1 MVLIAHYLA
10 CEPFSARS
18 MPNLRFAKLSEHF
31 FACLIVWLSVCF
43 SLVACTPPNPTPAS
57 SPEIARLAPT
67 QSLETSPTT
76 TITPTSIPP
85 EPMPTGTPTPTS
97 TPSPTPTPNP
107 TATKTPEPQPT
118 QSPTSEPI
126 PAQATTPT
134 PINTFTPTSTPIP
147 TDTPEPT
154 HTPTA
159 IPEPPTQ
166 TTTPSPTPTPT
177 PTATI
182 LSTSEDDHS
191 DRLEHATPTTIGEF
205 TLGHISNI
213 SDVDLFGFNASAGNG
228 YWIQVNSVNIF
239 VYVKLRNSDGELIA
253 EGFLDPRIGNTQ
265 LKWDAPDAGPYYV
278 EITADGDG
286 NYALVITDI
295 DPVDDHGH
303 DFASATQTEVGQSL
317 DGRINWFRDVDYFQ
331 FDAERGIEYEIETQ
345 GFDHH
350 QMRIYDSGGNLIS
363 SSETDF
369 NSISKIVSTA
379 NAPYFVEFQS
389 AHTTSAFTYSIS
401 IRRLGPFDHAD
412 DIAAATMLPPSQAIR
427 GNIQPGGDVDFF
439 TFETEAD
446 QIAIATLDYNI
457 IGGMV
462 LRLHDAEGR
471 IIAEDS
477 DWGSP
482 REGQPFDFSEDEH
495 IARRLPATGIYY
507 VSVFSVSSNHLGY
520 YQLSLELKSPSEYH
534 GHAPVAGP
542 IENASQFPSSFDAPG
557 DYRQSATP
565 VVVGERTP
573 FMIHES
579 VGIDTFKF
587 EALEGQIYTVS
598 TRGSH
603 SNFGILALD
612 PNGEV
617 IAEANAYGV
626 YGASTSF
633 TTLLPGIYFVAV
645 KAEDKAVV
653 PNRDFSLVVQLDD
666 HAGEIYSATPL
677 TLGEEITAKGLDLDF
692 FKFTAQKGTAY
703 SIDIDKIDQYTHLAL
718 YTPDELILADLT
730 GHDGRLPFRWRATSE
745 GTHYLTILGVADYTL
760 TVDAA
765 EPDGRDDHG
774 NDTQSATQLT
784 VGQDIEGVIDVNGDI
799 DIFKFTAEKDQP
811 YVINLV
817 SDPDKDQIIRHFVIF
832 AATVELVNAEG
843 ISLLR
848 SPTGRENWGYE
859 ARMLWEPP
867 ASGEY
872 YLKVYPNWH
881 ASEVVGEYR
890 LNVEVTNYE
899 DQHADSIN
907 DATPLDVGETK
918 HGSIGCHDDVDIFT
932 FHAEPKTAYRVV
944 LLKEYTP
951 DIGIGVHDATGL
963 YLGPRQYYKPNYG
976 GPYAIDI
983 PWQPAWQ
990 APQCVDFQPNPEP
1003 DFVQELLVFAHQG
1016 GELFVDID
1024 AGRRGHNRYSITI
1037 QEDDYRDDHGDRLA
1051 TATDIRFGEAID
1063 GELDL
1068 TGESD
1073 LFKFQAQEGQ
1083 AFEFELS
1090 LDSLSSACLLLIERD
1105 DLASEEWCIRSSTSE
1120 TGTRPEYLTAWVAPS
1135 NADFYLVVQSHS
1147 LGSYS
1152 LTVKPI
1158 DLQDDHSNVHDEAT
1172 LVESSVPVQGRIDS
1186 SDDVDVFAIEAE
1198 DGDVIRLTLN
1208 HDALD
1213 QIDVDLYDTIAR
1225 DYLWGTVEDVDY
1237 DLSQRDNAQTV
1248 QRIWRTVR
1256 AGTHYL
1262 VVKAVSLGQYSV
1274 NLTRA
1279 EYQDDFGNNPA
1290 DAHVLS
1296 MDVEIEGEFEVIGD
1310 VDFFAFHAEV
1320 GEVYH
1325 MHLTSS
1331 TIDRPQFNLF
1341 DAERSRLNPYFGDE
1355 FQWQATSTGTFYV
1368 AAFVREFDQDIGTY
1382 KLVVNRLPDD
1392 DHGYDLQT
1400 ATPLMLDSITHGA
1413 MSWPDDTDF
1422 FKFEASKGEQYLI
1435 DLDRGGGEGVA
1446 VVLLDPQGEQIAREI
1461 HIDDIIWTASV
1472 SATHYVAIEPAWNHV
1487 SYSVVVTLS
1496 DYVDDH
1502 GDSFENAT
1510 RISVGESI
1518 DAAIAWRDTDY
1529 FRFDVEKGRSY
1540 HLELEKGTIH
1550 VSRMRVVDAED
1561 ARIEAQFS
1569 EIDDKTFRLSFE
1581 ASYDGTLYAV
1591 VDPYRTRGTYTI
1603 RFGSSD

>member
-1 MVLIAHYLA
+1 MKPFYSMSRRHYRQSRRHHIAFLFVGVSLFLA
-10 CEPFSARS
+10 IAG
-18 MPNLRFAKLSEHF
+18 
-31 FACLIVWLSVCF
+31 
-43 SLVACTPPNPTPAS
+43 CTQ
-57 SPEIARLAPT
+57 E
-67 QSLETSPTT
+67 
-76 TITPTSIPP
+76 
-85 EPMPTGTPTPTS
+85 TPTPTNPTEIAQLAPTN
-97 TPSPTPTPNP
+97 TPQPTPTHTHTPIPTSVPSPKPSPSRTPEPTPSTSTPTIQPTP
-107 TATKTPEPQPT
+107 TATKTPESDP
-118 QSPTSEPI
+118 
-126 PAQATTPT
+126 TPT
-134 PINTFTPTSTPIP
+134 PSS
-147 TDTPEPT
+147 EPT
-154 HTPTA
+154 QP
-159 IPEPPTQ
+159 
-166 TTTPSPTPTPT
+166 PTPTPT
-177 PTATI
+177 STHTAIPAPSPIPINTPEPAFTPTPEPEPPNPTPTPIPTPTATN

-213 SDVDLFGFNASAGNG
+213 SDVDLFSFNASAGKG

-253 EGFLDPRIGNTQ
+253 EGFLNPRFGNTQ
-265 LKWDAPDAGPYYV
+265 LKWDAPDAGPYFV

-286 NYALVITDI
+286 NYAFVITDI

-303 DFASATQTEVGQSL
+303 DFASGTQTEVGQSL

-331 FDAERGIEYEIETQ
+331 INVERGIEYEIETE
-345 GFDHH
+345 GLDRHLIK
-350 QMRIYDSGGNLIS
+350 IYDSDGNLINDPEPDFS
-363 SSETDF
+363 ST
-369 NSISKIVSTA
+369 SKISSTA
-379 NAPYFVEFQS
+379 NAPYFVELRS
-389 AHTTSAFTYSIS
+389 AHATSAFIYTIS
-401 IRRLGPFDHAD
+401 VHRIGPIDHGD
-412 DIAAATMLPPSQAIR
+412 DVAAATMLPRSQPIR

-446 QIAIATLDYNI
+446 QIAIVTLDYNI

-477 DWGSP
+477 HWGSR
-482 REGQPFDFSEDEH
+482 REGQPFDFSQDEQ
-495 IARRLPATGIYY
+495 IARRLPAAGIYY
-507 VSVFSVSSNHLGY
+507 VSVLSIHTNHLGY
-520 YQLSLELKSPSEYH
+520 YQLSFELERPSEYH
-534 GHAPVAGP
+534 GHAPVADP
-542 IENASQFPSSFDAPG
+542 IENATYFPTSFDAPG

-565 VVVGERTP
+565 VVVGERAP
-573 FMIHES
+573 FTIPGN
-579 VGIDTFKF
+579 VGINTFKF

-633 TTLLPGIYFVAV
+633 TTPLSGPYFIAV

-653 PNRDFSLVVQLDD
+653 PNRDFSLFVQLDD
-666 HAGEIYSATPL
+666 HSGEIYSATPL

-718 YTPDELILADLT
+718 YTPDELILADLA
-730 GHDGRLPFRWRATSE
+730 GHGERIPFRWRATSE

-765 EPDGRDDHG
+765 EPDSRDDHG

-784 VGQDIEGVIDVNGDI
+784 VDQDVEGVIDVNGDI
-799 DIFKFTAEKDQP
+799 DIFKFTAEKDQR

-843 ISLLR
+843 INLLR

-1003 DFVQELLVFAHQG
+1003 EFVQEILVFAHQG
-1016 GELFVDID
+1016 GVLFVDID
-1024 AGRRGHNRYSITI
+1024 AGRSGHNRYSITI
-1037 QEDDYRDDHGDRLA
+1037 QEDAYRDDHGDRRA
-1051 TATDIRFGEAID
+1051 TATDVIFGETIR

-1068 TGESD
+1068 EGESD
-1073 LFKFQAQEGQ
+1073 MFRIEAKEGQ

-1090 LDSLSSACLLLIERD
+1090 LDSLPSACLLLIERGAWGWN
-1105 DLASEEWCIRSSTSE
+1105 DLASEEWCVREPSE
-1120 TGTRPEYLTAWVAPS
+1120 SGTRPKITTGWVAKTTS
-1135 NADFYLVVQSHS
+1135 DLYLVVQSNDM
-1147 LGSYS
+1147 GSYS
-1152 LTVKPI
+1152 LSVEISVLK
-1158 DLQDDHSNVHDEAT
+1158 DDHGNVHGQAT
-1172 LVESSVPVQGRIDS
+1172 PIQSSIPVQGRIDTS
-1186 SDDVDVFAIEAE
+1186 NDVDVFAFEAE
-1198 DGDVIRLTLN
+1198 DGDVIRLTLK
-1208 HDALD
+1208 HGALD
-1213 QIDVDLYDTIAR
+1213 RIDVDFYDTVKGKHLVGGSVDF
-1225 DYLWGTVEDVDY
+1225 DYKFR
-1237 DLSQRDNAQTV
+1237 QRDNTQTV
-1248 QRIWRTVR
+1248 QRLWRTVR

-1262 VVKAVSLGQYSV
+1262 EVQAASVGRYSV

-1279 EYQDDFGNNPA
+1279 EYQDDFGNNPS
-1290 DAHVLS
+1290 DAHELS
-1296 MDVEIEGEFEVIGD
+1296 IGAAIEGEIEVVGD
-1310 VDFFAFHAEV
+1310 TDFFVFHAEIGKV
-1320 GEVYH
+1320 YQFEYTTSPTITRQRVEILDGDRKKLHHFGGEF
-1325 MHLTSS
+1325 
-1331 TIDRPQFNLF
+1331 R
-1341 DAERSRLNPYFGDE
+1341 
-1355 FQWQATSTGTFYV
+1355 WQAPSTGLFYLAV
-1368 AAFVREFDQDIGTY
+1368 FVPELWLDTGTY
-1382 KLVVNRLPDD
+1382 ELVVDRFSDD

-1435 DLDRGGGEGVA
+1435 DFDRGGESGVA
-1446 VVLLDPQGEQIAREI
+1446 LVLLDPQGEEIANEV

-1472 SATHYVAIEPAWNHV
+1472 SGTHYIVIERSWHSLAQ
-1487 SYSVVVTLS
+1487 YSIVVTLS
-1496 DYVDDH
+1496 DYEDDH
-1502 GDSFENAT
+1502 GDDFENAT

-1518 DAAIAWRDTDY
+1518 DGVIAWRDTDY

-1540 HLELEKGTIH
+1540 QIDIEQRTLYHSSSRLFNADGEEIEWIFSEVNDTT
-1550 VSRMRVVDAED
+1550 SRMTFQADNDETHYAIVDA
-1561 ARIEAQFS
+1561 
-1569 EIDDKTFRLSFE
+1569 
-1581 ASYDGTLYAV
+1581 
-1591 VDPYRTRGTYTI
+1591 YRGRGTYTI
-1603 RFGSSD
+1603 TLVSPD

>member
-1 MVLIAHYLA
+1 M
-10 CEPFSARS
+10 
-18 MPNLRFAKLSEHF
+18 
-31 FACLIVWLSVCF
+31 
-43 SLVACTPPNPTPAS
+43 
-57 SPEIARLAPT
+57 
-67 QSLETSPTT
+67 
-76 TITPTSIPP
+76 
-85 EPMPTGTPTPTS
+85 
-97 TPSPTPTPNP
+97 
-107 TATKTPEPQPT
+107 
-118 QSPTSEPI
+118 
-126 PAQATTPT
+126 
-134 PINTFTPTSTPIP
+134 
-147 TDTPEPT
+147 
-154 HTPTA
+154 
-159 IPEPPTQ
+159 
-166 TTTPSPTPTPT
+166 
-177 PTATI
+177 
-182 LSTSEDDHS
+182 
-191 DRLEHATPTTIGEF
+191 EHATPTTIGEF
-205 TLGHISNI
+205 TLGHISNT

-228 YWIQVNSVNIF
+228 YWIQVNSVNTF
-239 VYVKLRNSDGELIA
+239 PYVKLRNSDGEFIA
-253 EGFLDPRIGNTQ
+253 EGFLNPRFGNTQ

-286 NYALVITDI
+286 NYALVITNI

-446 QIAIATLDYNI
+446 QIAIVTLDYNI

-477 DWGSP
+477 DWGST

-495 IARRLPATGIYY
+495 IARRLQANGIYY
-507 VSVFSVSSNHLGY
+507 VSVFSVLSNHLGY
-520 YQLSLELKSPSEYH
+520 YQLSLELERPSEYH
-534 GHAPVAGP
+534 GHAPVAVP
-542 IENASQFPSSFDAPG
+542 LENAPQFPTSFDAPG

-573 FMIHES
+573 FMIHEP
-579 VGIDTFKF
+579 VGINTFKF

-598 TRGSH
+598 TRGRH

-633 TTLLPGIYFVAV
+633 TTALPGPHFVAV
-645 KAEDKAVV
+645 MAEDEAAV
-653 PNRDFSLVVQLDD
+653 PNRDFSLIVELDD
-666 HAGEIYSATPL
+666 HAGEIYYATPL
-677 TLGEEITAKGLDLDF
+677 TLGEEITAKGIDLDF
-692 FKFTAQKGTAY
+692 FKFTAQKGTTY
-703 SIDIDKIDQYTHLAL
+703 SIDIDKIDRDAHLAL

-730 GHDGRLPFRWRATSE
+730 GHEGRLPFRWRATSD
-745 GTHYLTILGVADYTL
+745 GLHYLTFLGVSDYTL
-760 TVDAA
+760 TVNAT
-765 EPDGRDDHG
+765 EPESRDDHG
-774 NDTQSATQLT
+774 DDGQSATPLT
-784 VGQDIEGVIDVNGDI
+784 LGQDVEGVVDINGDI
-799 DIFKFTAEKDQP
+799 DIFKFTADEDEA

-817 SDPDKDQIIRHFVIF
+817 SDLDKDPYRSHYEYF
-832 AATVELVNAEG
+832 AATVELVTSEG
-843 ISLLR
+843 VRLLR
-848 SPTGRENWGYE
+848 SPTGHENWGYE

-867 ASGEY
+867 VSGEY
-872 YLKVYPNWH
+872 YLKVYGNWYGY
-881 ASEVVGEYR
+881 EVVGDYR
-890 LNVEVTNYE
+890 LNVELSKYE
-899 DQHADSIN
+899 DRHEGSIEDS
-907 DATPLDVGETK
+907 TPLEIGGSQVGF
-918 HGSIGCHDDVDIFT
+918 IGCHDDIDSFKFV
-932 FHAEPKTAYRVV
+932 AEPNTAYRVI
-944 LLKEYTP
+944 LHKEYATSV
-951 DIGIGVHDATGL
+951 GIGVHDVAGL
-963 YLGPRQYYKPNYG
+963 HLGPRQYDKLD
-976 GPYAIDI
+976 PYPSYDDPL
-983 PWQPAWQ
+983 PWMPVWDAR
-990 APQCVDFQPNPEP
+990 QCVDFRSNPEP
-1003 DFVQELLVFAHQG
+1003 EFVQETLVFAHEG
-1016 GELFVDID
+1016 GELFVNVG
-1024 AGRRGHNRYSITI
+1024 AGRSGHNRYSITI
-1037 QEDDYRDDHGDRLA
+1037 QEDAYRDDHGDRRA
-1051 TATDIRFGEAID
+1051 TATDVIFGEIIR

-1068 TGESD
+1068 EGESD
-1073 LFKFQAQEGQ
+1073 MFRIEAEEGQ

-1090 LDSLSSACLLLIERD
+1090 LDSLPSACLLLIERGAWGWN
-1105 DLASEEWCIRSSTSE
+1105 DLASEEWCVREPSE
-1120 TGTRPEYLTAWVAPS
+1120 SGTRPKITTGWVAKTTS
-1135 NADFYLVVQSHS
+1135 DLYLVVQSNDM
-1147 LGSYS
+1147 GSYS
-1152 LTVKPI
+1152 LSVEISVLK
-1158 DLQDDHSNVHDEAT
+1158 DDHGNVHGQAT
-1172 LVESSVPVQGRIDS
+1172 PIQSSIPVQGRIDTS
-1186 SDDVDVFAIEAE
+1186 NDVDVFAFEAE

-1208 HDALD
+1208 HGALD
-1213 QIDVDLYDTIAR
+1213 RIDVDFYDTVKGKYLVGGSVDF
-1225 DYLWGTVEDVDY
+1225 DYKFR
-1237 DLSQRDNAQTV
+1237 QRDNAQTV
-1248 QRIWRTVR
+1248 QRLWRTVR

-1262 VVKAVSLGQYSV
+1262 EVQAASVGRYSV

-1279 EYQDDFGNNPA
+1279 EYQDDFGNNPS
-1290 DAHVLS
+1290 DAHELS
-1296 MDVEIEGEFEVIGD
+1296 IGAAIEGEIEVVGD
-1310 VDFFAFHAEV
+1310 TDFFVFHAEIGKV
-1320 GEVYH
+1320 YQFEYTTSPTITRQWVEILDSDRKKLHHFGGEF
-1325 MHLTSS
+1325 
-1331 TIDRPQFNLF
+1331 R
-1341 DAERSRLNPYFGDE
+1341 
-1355 FQWQATSTGTFYV
+1355 WQAPSTGLFHLAV
-1368 AAFVREFDQDIGTY
+1368 FVPELWLDTGTY
-1382 KLVVNRLPDD
+1382 ELVADRFSED

-1400 ATPLMLDSITHGA
+1400 ATPLMLNSITHGA
-1413 MSWPDDTDF
+1413 MSWRDDTDY
-1422 FKFEASKGEQYLI
+1422 FKFNATKGEQYLI

-1518 DAAIAWRDTDY
+1518 DAVIAWRDTDY

-1550 VSRMRVVDAED
+1550 VSRMRVVDADD
-1561 ARIEAQFS
+1561 ARIEAQYS

>member
-107 TATKTPEPQPT
+107 TATKTLEPQPT

-126 PAQATTPT
+126 PDQATT
-134 PINTFTPTSTPIP
+134 
-147 TDTPEPT
+147 
-154 HTPTA
+154 
-159 IPEPPTQ
+159 
-166 TTTPSPTPTPT
+166 PTPTPT
-177 PTATI
+177 PTS
-182 LSTSEDDHS
+182 LSTPEDDHS

-205 TLGHISNI
+205 TLGHISNT

-228 YWIQVNSVNIF
+228 YWIQVNSVNTF
-239 VYVKLRNSDGELIA
+239 PYVKLRNSDGEFIA
-253 EGFLDPRIGNTQ
+253 EGFLNPRFGNTQ

-286 NYALVITDI
+286 NYALVITNI

-446 QIAIATLDYNI
+446 QIAIVTLDYNI

-542 IENASQFPSSFDAPG
+542 IENASQFPTSFDAPG

-587 EALEGQIYTVS
+587 EAAEGQIYTVS

-603 SNFGILALD
+603 SNFGILVLD
-612 PNGEV
+612 SNGDV

-633 TTLLPGIYFVAV
+633 ATPLPGLYFVAV
-645 KAEDKAVV
+645 MAEDKAVV
-653 PNRDFSLVVQLDD
+653 PNRDFSLVVELDD

-677 TLGEEITAKGLDLDF
+677 TLGEEITAKGIDLDF

-703 SIDIDKIDQYTHLAL
+703 SIGIDKLDRDAHLAL

-760 TVDAA
+760 TVDAS
-765 EPDGRDDHG
+765 EPETSDDHG
-774 NDTQSATQLT
+774 NDFHSATQLT
-784 VGQDIEGVIDVNGDI
+784 LDQDIEGFIDINGDI
-799 DIFKFTAEKDQP
+799 DIFKFTAEKDQA
-811 YVINLV
+811 YVVNLV
-817 SDPDKDQIIRHFVIF
+817 SDLDKDPSGREQDNF
-832 AATVELVNAEG
+832 AATIELVDSDG
-843 ISLLR
+843 QRLFR
-848 SPTGRENWGYE
+848 SPTGRQNWGYE
-859 ARMLWEPP
+859 ARTLWEPTV
-867 ASGEY
+867 SGEY
-872 YLKVYPNWH
+872 YLKVYGNWH
-881 ASEVVGEYR
+881 GYKVVGDYR
-890 LNVEVTNYE
+890 LNVEVSKYE
-899 DQHADSIN
+899 DQHEGSIY
-907 DATPLDVGETK
+907 DATPSEIGETQQ
-918 HGSIGCHDDVDIFT
+918 GFIGCHDDVDT
-932 FHAEPKTAYRVV
+932 FKFDAKPKTAYRVV
-944 LLKEYTP
+944 MHKEYP
-951 DIGIGVHDATGL
+951 PEIGIGVHDATGL

-976 GPYAIDI
+976 GPYIDI
-983 PWQPAWQ
+983 PWQPAWH

-1003 DFVQELLVFAHQG
+1003 QFVQETLVFAHQG
-1016 GELFVDID
+1016 GELFVDVH

-1083 AFEFELS
+1083 AFEIELN
-1090 LDSLSSACLLLIERD
+1090 LGSLSSACLLLIERD

-1213 QIDVDLYDTIAR
+1213 QIEVDFYDAVKGKYR
-1225 DYLWGTVEDVDY
+1225 VGGPEDVDY
-1237 DLSQRDNAQTV
+1237 DLRQRDDAQTV
-1248 QRIWRTVR
+1248 QRLWRTVR

-1262 VVKAVSLGQYSV
+1262 DVKAVSLGQYSV

-1446 VVLLDPQGEQIAREI
+1446 VVLLDPRGEQIAREI

-1518 DAAIAWRDTDY
+1518 DAVIAWRDTDY